1 MATIEAIDLGVRDEA
16 IHCSGCESRIQ
27 RALGRLPGV
36 SQVRADQ
43 QTQKVSLHL
52 EQDKTSVLEI
62 MERLEFLGYPV
73 ARDG

>member
-1 MATIEAIDLGVRDEA
+1 MATVQAIELGVKDKA

-43 QTQKVSLHL
+43 KTQKVSFQL
-52 EQDKTSVLEI
+52 EPDKTSLQVI
-62 MERLEFLGYPV
+62 MDRLEFIGYPV
-73 ARDG
+73 AQDI

>member
-1 MATIEAIDLGVRDEA
+1 MATLQAIELGVMDEA

-43 QTQKVSLHL
+43 KTQKVSLHL
-52 EQDKTSVLEI
+52 EQDKTSLKEI
-62 MERLEFLGYPV
+62 MERLEFIGYPV
-73 ARDG
+73 AQDG

>member
-1 MATIEAIDLGVRDEA
+1 MVTVQAIELGVKDQA

-43 QTQKVSLHL
+43 KTQKVSLQM
-52 EQDKTSVLEI
+52 EQDKTSLQEI
-62 MERLEFLGYPV
+62 MERLEFIGYPV
-73 ARDG
+73 AQDS